1 MNLNDIIQAAQG
13 GQGINHIAQQFGI
26 SPEQAQAA
34 INAVLPGLSQGLQTQ
49 AATPG
54 GLGGILGHLADA
66 AHQQSY
72 TDAAAAAAPATVQT
86 GGNALNQILGGGGIA
101 QQLAQ
106 HAAQSTGLPP
116 AVIESMLPVLASM
129 VMGGLFHSANN
140 QGLGGMIGQLA
151 GQGGNLGQVLGQALQ
166 PQQASAGGGGLG
178 GMLGGLLGGLF
189 GGGQG
194 AAPQLPGGLN
204 PALVQAGMSTLTN
217 MFNHGV
223 QVPGSQQSGLQDILG
238 QIMAAGAK
246 R

>member
-72 TDAAAAAAPATVQT
+72 TDAAAAAAPATVQA
-86 GGNALNQILGGGGIA
+86 GGNALNQILGGNIA

-106 HAAQSTGLPP
+106 HAAVEHLRGGYGRG
-116 AVIESMLPVLASM
+116 VIP
-129 VMGGLFHSANN
+129 
-140 QGLGGMIGQLA
+140 
-151 GQGGNLGQVLGQALQ
+151 
-166 PQQASAGGGGLG
+166 
-178 GMLGGLLGGLF
+178 
-189 GGGQG
+189 
-194 AAPQLPGGLN
+194 
-204 PALVQAGMSTLTN
+204 
-217 MFNHGV
+217 
-223 QVPGSQQSGLQDILG
+223 
-238 QIMAAGAK
+238 
-246 R
+246 